1 MNDNAALIALGA
13 NLPFD
18 GLMGAALLSRAL
30 SALQAEGLAVRAVS
44 GVWRTAAWPPG
55 TEQPDYFNA
64 AAELDSAG
72 RAPRLLYDAL
82 RAIEARFG
90 RERRERWAART
101 MDLDIIAM
109 DGFVGTFGGVT
120 LPHPRMQERA
130 FVLAPLA
137 EIAPGW
143 RHPVSGATPGD
154 MLAALGR
161 VEGCSREGDLAVGT
175 G

>member
-1 MNDNAALIALGA
+1 MNNNAALIALGA

-18 GLMGAALLSRAL
+18 GVAGAALLARAV
-30 SALQAEGLAVRAVS
+30 SALRGDGFAVRAAS

-55 TEQPDYFNA
+55 TDQPDYFNA

-72 RAPRLLYDAL
+72 LEPQPLYDAL

-90 RERRERWAART
+90 RERRTRWAART

-120 LPHPRMQERA
+120 LPHPRMHERA

-137 EIAPGW
+137 EIAPDW
-143 RHPVSGATPGD
+143 RHPVSGATPAE
-154 MLAALGR
+154 MLAALGP
-161 VEGCSREGDLAVGT
+161 VGGYHREGDLPAGT